1 MRLHVQGLAV
11 SAAILA
17 GGTVFVVGVAR
28 LVWPDYGLGVLQL
41 AASIYP
47 GYEVGGFGSVIVGSL
62 YAALDGAI
70 GGALLAWLY
79 NRFSRPEAPAA
90 AR

>member
-1 MRLHVQGLAV
+1 MRLNVWGLAA
-11 SAAILA
+11 SAAVLC
-17 GGTVFVVGVAR
+17 GGTVFFVGLAR
-28 LVWPDYGLGVLQL
+28 LVWPDYGMGVLQL

-79 NRFSRPEAPAA
+79 NRFSRPTAA
-90 AR
+90 GQ